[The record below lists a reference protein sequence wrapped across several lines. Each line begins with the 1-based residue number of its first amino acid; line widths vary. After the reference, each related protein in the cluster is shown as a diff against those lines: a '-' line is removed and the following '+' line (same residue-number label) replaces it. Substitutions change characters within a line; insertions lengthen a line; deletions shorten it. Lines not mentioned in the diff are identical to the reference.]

1 MLFALKFIILSKRKV
16 KIMKRKA
23 TSIILG
29 CLCVMLVGVL
39 GASIYAA
46 IQSNL
51 RFSNTISFTPNS
63 QNVFYEVDARA
74 YYENQPNSPL
84 GTGWIDNSRH
94 YSNNPEDHIA
104 NMYYVPEFSKEN
116 RVLIY
121 SITIMNYTS
130 DANLEVSF
138 TLTNPEITLTGTNT
152 IAVTNEVD
160 NTKSGQ
166 VNGNAIAHLTQNGN
180 TYSFTLQKYTEAD
193 LVNDTVPTVTFY
205 IKTTC
210 HYFGKSFSLDNN
222 FDFSLTKV
230 NE

>member
-1 MLFALKFIILSKRKV
+1 
-16 KIMKRKA
+16 MKRKA

-63 QNVFYEVDARA
+63 QNIFYEVDARA

-84 GTGWIDNSRH
+84 GSGWIDNSRN
-94 YSNNPEDHIA
+94 YSNNPADHIA
-104 NMYYVPEFSKEN
+104 HMGYVPEFSKEN

-130 DANLEVSF
+130 DADIEVSF

-152 IAVTNEVD
+152 IAVTNQVD
-160 NTKSGQ
+160 TTKSGQ
-166 VNGNAIAHLTQNGN
+166 VNGSATTPLTQNGN
-180 TYSFTLQKYTEAD
+180 IYSFTLDKYTETD
-193 LVNDTVPTVTFY
+193 LINGTVPTVTFY

-210 HYFGKSFSLDNN
+210 HYFGKSFSLSND

-230 NE
+230 NQ